1 MIAGVIF
8 DKDGT
13 LFDFRSSW
21 GRWCAQ
27 LLGALA
33 TDTAHLVRLA
43 QAIGFEPNTNTFA
56 PDSPVIAGTPH
67 EIAECLAPHLPNMGL
82 AAVEARINAL
92 AAQAEMTPA
101 VALRPLLQT
110 LRNQGLRLGL
120 ATNDTE
126 VPAQAHM
133 AQHGITDMFDM
144 ILGCD
149 SGYGAKPAPGMLLAF
164 AAHVGLHPAACVM
177 VGDSRHDLMAGRA
190 AGMRTVAVLT
200 GVAVADDL
208 ADLADVVLPDISS
221 LPAWLDQLSQHVVG
235 KIGVAAAQR

>member
-1 MIAGVIF
+1 MDVIAGIVF

-21 GRWCAQ
+21 GRWCAR
-27 LLGALA
+27 LLGTLA
-33 TDTAHLVRLA
+33 YDTAHLIRLA
-43 QAIGFEPNTNTFA
+43 QAIGFDPNTNTFA
-56 PDSPVIAGTPH
+56 PDSPVIAGTPS
-67 EIAECLAPHLPNMGL
+67 EIAACLALHVPQMTIAGL
-82 AAVEARINAL
+82 EARINAL

-101 VALRPLLQT
+101 VALRPLLQS
-110 LRNQGLRLGL
+110 LRDRGLLLGL

-126 VPAQAHM
+126 IPARAHM
-133 AQHGITDMFDM
+133 AQHGITDLFDM

-164 AAHVGLHPAACVM
+164 AAQTALPPTACLM

-200 GVAVADDL
+200 GVAVAGDL
-208 ADLADVVLPDISS
+208 ADLADVVLDDISH
-221 LPAWLDQLSQHVVG
+221 LPAWLDGLPQ
-235 KIGVAAAQR
+235 

>member
-1 MIAGVIF
+1 LDVIAGVIF

-21 GRWCAQ
+21 GRWCAS
-27 LLGALA
+27 LLGVLA
-33 TDTAHLVRLA
+33 GDTAHLVRLA
-43 QAIGFEPNTNTFA
+43 QAIGFDPNTNQFA

-67 EIAECLAPHLPNMGL
+67 EIAACLLPLLPKMTL
-82 AAVEARINAL
+82 QALEARINGL

-101 VALRPLLQT
+101 VALRPLLAG
-110 LRNQGLRLGL
+110 LRDRGLRLGL

-126 VPAQAHM
+126 MPARAHM
-133 AQHGITDMFDM
+133 AQHGITDLFDM

-149 SGYGAKPAPGMLLAF
+149 SGYGAKPGPGMLLAF
-164 AAHVGLHPAACVM
+164 AGHTGLSPGACVM

-200 GVAVADDL
+200 GVAEADDL
-208 ADLADVVLPDISS
+208 ADLADVVLADISR
-221 LPAWLDQLSQHVVG
+221 LPGWLDH
-235 KIGVAAAQR
+235 RHH

>member
-1 MIAGVIF
+1 LDVIKAVIF

-21 GRWCAQ
+21 GRWCAK

-33 TDTAHLVRLA
+33 RDTGHLVQLA
-43 QAIGFEPNTNTFA
+43 HAIGFDPNTNSFA

-67 EIAECLAPHLPNMGL
+67 EIADCLLPLLPGMGQ
-82 AAVEARINAL
+82 AALEGRINAL
-92 AAQAEMTPA
+92 AAEAEMTPA
-101 VALRPLLQT
+101 VALRPLLEG
-110 LRNQGLRLGL
+110 LRDQGLRLGL

-126 VPAQAHM
+126 VPARAHM
-133 AQHGITDMFDM
+133 AQHGITDLFDM

-149 SGYGAKPAPGMLLAF
+149 SGYGAKPGPGMLLAF
-164 AAHVGLHPAACVM
+164 AAHTGIATGACVM

-200 GVAVADDL
+200 GVAEAEDL
-208 ADLADVVLPDISS
+208 ADLADVVLADISG
-221 LPAWLDQLSQHVVG
+221 LPGWLAG
-235 KIGVAAAQR
+235 GVSDRLP